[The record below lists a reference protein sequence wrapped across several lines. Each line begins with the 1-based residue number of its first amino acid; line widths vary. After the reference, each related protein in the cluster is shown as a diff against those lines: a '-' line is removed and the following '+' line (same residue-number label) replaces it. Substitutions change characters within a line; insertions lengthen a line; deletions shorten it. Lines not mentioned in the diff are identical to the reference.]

1 MADMQS
7 AVSSNKLFPV
17 LRSSPAAQRA
27 VVVGIL
33 CVAAAAYLTAFLVI
47 DRNGYGENLDN
58 YLMLRAWQM
67 MAGRGVYVPSR
78 FQGNVPSELSL
89 GFLASWFGPT
99 GANALS
105 FVLSLVAL
113 AACYA
118 LFAEFGAS
126 RAATAL
132 AVVTVAANP
141 FWVNAAS
148 TSMDYLHPL
157 ALFLVGVL
165 CLRRNLPVLGA
176 ILLGVAAA
184 CRISYAPLGLVALG
198 LAIAFRRER
207 ATRIVGLQAVCV
219 FFAVA
224 GLLFL
229 PVFIFSH
236 LTFAFIASARPDWQ
250 GLPGLLARGAYKHLY
265 LYGLLGTGL
274 VVAYLGAEALRLM
287 RGGAR
292 AAPRHPSLRTFVWIC
307 VAAIL
312 YHAILFFYIP
322 IRIEYLIP
330 TLIAVAGLLVA
341 CRAPTAVMAGLAAV
355 QVLYW
360 FVSIDL
366 IDVDHRYADPCAAV
380 QAVAARF
387 SPHLAEGVL
396 LPRFRHDTIEAT
408 CMPIR
413 LIERPADVHDRLP
426 RPAST
431 QDPATVIP

>member
-1 MADMQS
+1 MS
-7 AVSSNKLFPV
+7 GPSSKVFPV
-17 LRSSPAAQRA
+17 LRTWPAAPRG
-27 VVVGIL
+27 VVFGIL
-33 CVAAAAYLTAFLVI
+33 CVVAAAYLTAFLVI
-47 DRNGYGENLDN
+47 NRNGYGENLDN

-105 FVLSLVAL
+105 LVLSLVAL

-118 LFAEFGAS
+118 LFAEFGTT
-126 RAATAL
+126 RAGTAL
-132 AVVTVAANP
+132 AVATIAVNP
-141 FWVNAAS
+141 IWVNAAS

-157 ALFLVGVL
+157 ALFLVGIL

-176 ILLGVAAA
+176 ILLGVAAG

-198 LAIAFRRER
+198 LTFALRSGRPD
-207 ATRIVGLQAVCV
+207 RIVLLQAVAA

-236 LTFAFIASARPDWQ
+236 LTLAFLDSASPNWQ
-250 GLPGLLARGAYKHLY
+250 GLPGLLARGVYKHLY
-265 LYGLLGTGL
+265 LYGLLGSGL
-274 VVAYLGAEALRLM
+274 VVAYLGTQAVRAVRSRGAAAPGHPALRV
-287 RGGAR
+287 
-292 AAPRHPSLRTFVWIC
+292 FVSIC
-307 VAAIL
+307 IATIVA
-312 YHAILFFYIP
+312 HALLFFYIP
-322 IRIEYLIP
+322 IRIEYLLP
-330 TLIAVAGLLVA
+330 SLIGVAGLLIA
-341 CRAPTAVMAGLAAV
+341 CRASTAVMAGLMV
-355 QVLYW
+355 LQVLYW

-387 SPHLAEGVL
+387 SPHFTEGVL
-396 LPRFRHDTIEAT
+396 LPRFRQDTIEAT
-408 CMPIR
+408 CMPVR
-413 LIERPADVHDRLP
+413 LIARPADVHDRLP
-426 RPAST
+426 RPGAT
-431 QDPATVIP
+431 QDPATIIP

>member
-1 MADMQS
+1 MQ
-7 AVSSNKLFPV
+7 ARDALPALPTSSTGP
-17 LRSSPAAQRA
+17 RA
-27 VVVGIL
+27 VVVGML
-33 CVAAAAYLTAFLVI
+33 CVVAAAYLTAFLVI
-47 DRNGYGENLDN
+47 NRNGYGENLDN

-118 LFAEFGAS
+118 LFAEFGTT
-126 RAATAL
+126 RPGTAAAVATIAL
-132 AVVTVAANP
+132 NP

-148 TSMDYLHPL
+148 TSMDYIHPL
-157 ALFLVGVL
+157 ALFLAGIV

-176 ILLGVAAA
+176 ILFGVAAG
-184 CRISYAPLGLVALG
+184 CRISYAPLGLAALG
-198 LAIAFRRER
+198 LAIALRRGRAER
-207 ATRIVGLQAVCV
+207 VVLLQAVGA
-219 FFAVA
+219 FLAVA

-236 LTFAFIASARPDWQ
+236 LSLAFIDSARPDWQ
-250 GLPGLLARGAYKHLY
+250 GLPGLLGRGVYKHLY
-265 LYGLLGTGL
+265 LYGVLGSGL
-274 VVAYLGAEALRLM
+274 VMAYLG
-287 RGGAR
+287 RGAVLAWRSRGA
-292 AAPRHPSLRTFVWIC
+292 AMPADPSLRVFTWIC
-307 VAAIL
+307 VATIL

-322 IRIEYLIP
+322 IRIEYLLP
-330 TLIAVAGLLVA
+330 SLIGVAGLLVA
-341 CRAPTAVMAGLAAV
+341 CRAPTAVRAGLALL
-355 QVLYW
+355 QVATW

-380 QAVAARF
+380 QAVSARF

-396 LPRFRHDTIEAT
+396 LPRFRGDTIEAI
-408 CMPIR
+408 CMPVR
-413 LIERPADVHDRLP
+413 LIERPANVHDRLP
-426 RPAST
+426 RPQAI
-431 QDPATVIP
+431 QDPATAIP

>member
-1 MADMQS
+1 MQS
-7 AVSSNKLFPV
+7 TVFPSRFFPV
-17 LRSSPAAQRA
+17 LRHSPTASRA
-27 VVVGIL
+27 VVLGVL

-47 DRNGYGENLDN
+47 NRNGYGENLDN

-105 FVLSLVAL
+105 FSLSLIAL

-118 LFAEFGAS
+118 LFAEFGTT
-126 RAATAL
+126 RAGTAL
-132 AVVTVAANP
+132 AVVTVAVNP

-165 CLRRNLPVLGA
+165 CLRRDLTVLGA

-184 CRISYAPLGLVALG
+184 CRLSYAPLGLAALG
-198 LAIAFRRER
+198 LTIALRQDR
-207 ATRIVGLQAVCV
+207 AARFVALQAVCV

-250 GLPGLLARGAYKHLY
+250 GLAGLLARGAYKHLY

-274 VVAYLGAEALRLM
+274 VVAYLGAQGLRFVRS
-287 RGGAR
+287 RGPASPPDR
-292 AAPRHPSLRTFVWIC
+292 PRQVFVWIC

-312 YHAILFFYIP
+312 YHAVLFFYIP

-341 CRAPTAVMAGLAAV
+341 CRASTAMMAGLAAL
-355 QVLYW
+355 QVITW
-360 FVSIDL
+360 FVSIEL
-366 IDVDHRYADPCAAV
+366 IEVDHRYADPCAAV

-396 LPRFRHDTIEAT
+396 WPRFRHDTIEAT

-413 LIERPADVHDRLP
+413 LVERPADVHDRLP
-426 RPAST
+426 RPAET

>member
-1 MADMQS
+1 MQT
-7 AVSSNKLFPV
+7 VVPSNSFSL
-17 LRSSPAAQRA
+17 LRTSPAAPRA
-27 VVVGIL
+27 VALGIL
-33 CVAAAAYLTAFLVI
+33 CVAAAAYGTAFLI
-47 DRNGYGENLDN
+47 INRNGYGENLDN

-67 MAGRGVYVPSR
+67 MAGHGVYVPSR

-118 LFAEFGAS
+118 LFLEFGAT
-126 RAATAL
+126 RTGTAL
-132 AVVTVAANP
+132 AVVTIAVNP

-157 ALFLVGVL
+157 ALFMVGVL
-165 CLRRNLPVLGA
+165 CLRRDLPILGA
-176 ILLGVAAA
+176 ILLGVAAG
-184 CRISYAPLGLVALG
+184 CRISYAPLGLIALG
-198 LAIAFRRER
+198 LTIALRQGRAER
-207 ATRIVGLQAVCV
+207 IILLQAIGA
-219 FFAVA
+219 FLAVA

-236 LTFAFIASARPDWQ
+236 LSFAFIDSARPDWQ
-250 GLPGLLARGAYKHLY
+250 GLPGLLARGLYKHLY
-265 LYGLLGTGL
+265 LYGLLGSGL
-274 VVAYLGAEALRLM
+274 VSAYLGVQAIRTLRS
-287 RGGAR
+287 RRVGRPENASAR
-292 AAPRHPSLRTFVWIC
+292 VFVWIC
-307 VAAIL
+307 IATIL
-312 YHAILFFYIP
+312 YHAVLFFYIP
-322 IRIEYLIP
+322 IRIEYLLP
-330 TLIAVAGLLVA
+330 SLIGVAGLLVA
-341 CRAPTAVMAGLAAV
+341 CRASTAVMAGLAAL
-355 QVLYW
+355 QVLSW

-387 SPHLAEGVL
+387 SPHLAAGVL

-408 CMPIR
+408 CMPVR

-426 RPAST
+426 RPAAI
-431 QDPATVIP
+431 QDPATAIP